1 MAQLN
6 DLLVLGKSNLLGDT
20 SIFGAFNINGDVLI
34 DGTLTVNE
42 AALFKSSIEAS
53 GSATIG
59 GSGTIKG
66 RLYAN
71 DGINLPADKRI
82 FQAQR
87 AGSNYTTLIEWN
99 WAEKGTYSY
108 YPQIGHHSNA
118 DDGNGALVL
127 MYAPSNTSPWSMGN
141 NTLYLSNSRLR
152 WNNLI

>member
-34 DGTLTVNE
+34 DGTLTVNK
-42 AALFKSSIEAS
+42 AAVFKSSIEAS

-71 DGINLPADKRI
+71 DGINLPSGKRI
-82 FQAQR
+82 FQAQNS
-87 AGSNYTTLIEWN
+87 GSNYTTFIEWN
-99 WAEKGTYSY
+99 WADKGSYSY
-108 YPQIGHHSNA
+108 YPQIGHHSNG
-118 DDGNGALVL
+118 DDTGAIIIIP
-127 MYAPSNTSPWSMGN
+127 YATNNKPWDKKDG
-141 NTLYLSNSRLR
+141 LYLSSTRLR